1 MGKLREPPPP
11 LGRLLTVVPGAPP
24 HFQPRP
30 HDLTTIAQAVLADW
44 EGPAHVEG
52 GARMTVLHGMG
63 GAGKSVLAAV
73 FARLMETRRAFPGG
87 VAWISYGEGTAI
99 QDALWQAGRAFGGR
113 RDQYS
118 DADSA
123 VKDLAGRLAPLR
135 CLLVIDN
142 AGGLEQ
148 VEPFAKALGVHGRLL
163 IATRNVALAT
173 SLGAN
178 VVAIG
183 ELSAEA
189 ALVHLADWAG
199 TTPDALPAEAR
210 DVARRCGGLPFATA
224 LCGAMAGEGT
234 PWRDLLAKL
243 DEADLAFLRT
253 TFQDYPHPTMLQC
266 LKASVDVLAPA
277 ERDRYAELR
286 IFAVTQ
292 PVPEQAVV
300 RLWTR
305 GGMMSGPDARQ
316 LVVTLKLRALLRVEG
331 AAEAQRIWLHDL
343 QHDLLRALYPEE
355 TTLHAELVASY
366 REACGGR
373 WAKGPEDGYYFG
385 YLIYHLLV
393 SHQREEAVRL
403 LTGSDDWFRYK
414 RFHAEHQAGLRRDIE
429 RCLLSIPDAA
439 ETARLCAVRQLI
451 RYTATSYC
459 DDDLKTLAHLGRLSE
474 AANQARLRDESQA
487 VARGLLAIAE
497 ESMAA
502 STRWDEVEGRIR
514 EVADPRQRAH
524 LLSRLACAMVDEQR
538 AGARSLAVE
547 VLNPPRPEEGR
558 EHRRFC
564 GRSSIPARL
573 RPLSSGLTQRKM
585 NANAPTFSACSV
597 CMQVRQVRQGCW
609 RRR

>member
-1 MGKLREPPPP
+1 MAMQTIRARKAPASKQAHVKPRVFLSYARMDDEAFVARLYHYLRRDFDVWWDRVDMPSRSLSFLEEIRRAIDEVDRVVVVIGPRAVTSEYVRAEWLYAMSVDKLVVPILRAGRNPKKPTRRDYELLPAEIKNLHAPDLRARRPFPAACRELVGKLREPPPP

-44 EGPAHVEG
+44 EGPAHVAG

-73 FARLMETRRAFPGG
+73 FARLTETRRAFPGG
-87 VAWISYGEGTAI
+87 VVWISYGEGTAI

-210 DVARRCGGLPFATA
+210 EVARRCGGLPFATA

-253 TFQDYPHPTMLQC
+253 TFQAIL
-266 LKASVDVLAPA
+266 
-277 ERDRYAELR
+277 
-286 IFAVTQ
+286 
-292 PVPEQAVV
+292 
-300 RLWTR
+300 TR
-305 GGMMSGPDARQ
+305 P
-316 LVVTLKLRALLRVEG
+316 
-331 AAEAQRIWLHDL
+331 
-343 QHDLLRALYPEE
+343 
-355 TTLHAELVASY
+355 
-366 REACGGR
+366 C
-373 WAKGPEDGYYFG
+373 
-385 YLIYHLLV
+385 
-393 SHQREEAVRL
+393 
-403 LTGSDDWFRYK
+403 
-414 RFHAEHQAGLRRDIE
+414 
-429 RCLLSIPDAA
+429 C
-439 ETARLCAVRQLI
+439 
-451 RYTATSYC
+451 
-459 DDDLKTLAHLGRLSE
+459 
-474 AANQARLRDESQA
+474 
-487 VARGLLAIAE
+487 
-497 ESMAA
+497 
-502 STRWDEVEGRIR
+502 
-514 EVADPRQRAH
+514 
-524 LLSRLACAMVDEQR
+524 
-538 AGARSLAVE
+538 
-547 VLNPPRPEEGR
+547 
-558 EHRRFC
+558 
-564 GRSSIPARL
+564 
-573 RPLSSGLTQRKM
+573 
-585 NANAPTFSACSV
+585 SA
-597 CMQVRQVRQGCW
+597 
-609 RRR
+609 